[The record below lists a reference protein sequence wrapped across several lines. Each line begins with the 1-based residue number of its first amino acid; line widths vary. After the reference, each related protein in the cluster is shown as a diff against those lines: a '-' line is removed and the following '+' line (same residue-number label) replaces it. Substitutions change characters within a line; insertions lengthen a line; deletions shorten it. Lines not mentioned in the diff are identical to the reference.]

1 MIFSP
6 LELLMIAIIFTWIG
20 FVRTGLGFGGAVL
33 GLPILMLIGGSPI
46 DWLPIIGIHLLFF
59 SSITLSNSLRQVDWQ
74 YLKKSLPWIL
84 PAKIIGVIGLLSL
97 PPNVMT
103 VIVYLITILY
113 SLTWI
118 NNSQIISKKTWVN
131 NLLLFFGGY
140 LSGTSLMGGVLLVA
154 VYMNHIDLKK
164 LRNTLFVLW
173 FFLVSIKMVA
183 FMAVGVY
190 IDWRFSLMLIPVA
203 ALGHFIGLITHE
215 RMIKSDAKFKRWMG
229 GVLIIVCMVGLL
241 KVIVL

>member
-203 ALGHFIGLITHE
+203 ALGHFIGLRMHE

-241 KVIVL
+241 KVIVV

>member
-203 ALGHFIGLITHE
+203 ALGHFVGLRVHDKIIENDT
-215 RMIKSDAKFKRWMG
+215 KFKRWMG
-229 GVLIIVCMVGLL
+229 SILILVCIIGLV
-241 KVIVL
+241 KVFSS